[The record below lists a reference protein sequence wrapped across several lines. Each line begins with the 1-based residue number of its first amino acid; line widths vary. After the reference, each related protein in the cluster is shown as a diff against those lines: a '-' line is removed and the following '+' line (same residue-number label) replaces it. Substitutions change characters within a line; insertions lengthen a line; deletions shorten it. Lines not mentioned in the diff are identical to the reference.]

1 MNSEKTRLKEILSVV
16 KKHNLVKDRT
26 PKNVRNTLEDLGP
39 TFIKM
44 GQILSTRSD
53 LIPESY
59 TKEFQKL
66 RCEVQP
72 MPFSEVQEILKEEY
86 HTDLNEIFEWIEKE
100 PIGSASIAQTHKA
113 KLTTGEIVAIKV
125 QRTNIYQKMSMD
137 ARLLKKVI
145 SILKLDKLFENI
157 VDIKAVINEMYETS
171 KEEMD
176 FIIEAN
182 HIEEFRKN
190 NQEIKYLKPLK
201 VYKELSTRYVLVME
215 FIEGFFIN
223 QVDKLKELGYDME
236 EISIKLADN
245 YIKQA
250 IDDGF
255 YHADPHG
262 DNIKILDGK
271 IVYLDFGMMGRLST
285 RNKEL
290 LNRCIIAIVKN
301 DISEVAHILMDLD
314 TTRQQVNYMTLTRD
328 IKRVLNRHQTTEIS
342 KINIKEFIKDM
353 FQLLNT
359 NNITLPKDVSILVRG
374 IVVIEGVLEEINPEI
389 SLMQVSKN
397 RFEIQNLLKKENL
410 EKYAFKGLESI
421 HSLTEVP
428 KETLSLMRGIN
439 SGELR
444 FNIELND
451 SKMHIDRI
459 ETVLHQILI
468 SILDLALI
476 IGISFMSTTNHK
488 DQPIIYYIY
497 ILFSI
502 IFTSWLFLK
511 MTRSKIKRR
520 K

>member
-1 MNSEKTRLKEILSVV
+1 MNSEKERLKEILSVV
-16 KKHNLVKDRT
+16 KRHNLVKNRT
-26 PKNVRNTLEDLGP
+26 PQNVRNTLEDLGP

-44 GQILSTRSD
+44 GQILSSRSD

-59 TKEFQKL
+59 AKEFQKL

-125 QRTNIYQKMSMD
+125 QRTNIYQKMTMD
-137 ARLLKKVI
+137 AKLLIKVI
-145 SILKLDKLFENI
+145 GILKLDKLFENI
-157 VDIKAVINEMYETS
+157 IDIKAVINEMYEAS

-176 FIIEAN
+176 FLTEAH
-182 HIEEFRKN
+182 HIEEFCQN

-215 FIEGFFIN
+215 FVEGYYIN
-223 QVDKLKELGYDME
+223 QVEKLKELGYDME
-236 EISIKLADN
+236 EIASKLADN

-255 YHADPHG
+255 YHADPHS

-290 LNRCIIAIVKN
+290 LNRCMIAIVRN
-301 DISEVAHILMDLD
+301 NVSEVAHILIDLD
-314 TTRQQVNYMTLTRD
+314 TTNQPINYMTLTSD
-328 IKRVLNRHQTTEIS
+328 IKRVLNRHKKTEIS
-342 KINIKEFIKDM
+342 KINIKEFVTDM
-353 FQLLNT
+353 FHLLNA
-359 NNITLPKDVSILVRG
+359 NNITLPKDVSVLVRG
-374 IVVIEGVLEEINPEI
+374 IIVIEGVLEEINPEI
-389 SLMQVSKN
+389 NLMQVLKN
-397 RFEIQNLLKKENL
+397 RFRFQNLLKKENL
-410 EKYAFKGLESI
+410 EKYALKGLESLDCFI
-421 HSLTEVP
+421 ELP
-428 KETLSLMRGIN
+428 KETVSLIQGIN
-439 SGELR
+439 NGELR

-451 SKMHIDRI
+451 SKMHINRI
-459 ETVLHQILI
+459 ETILHQILI
-468 SILDLALI
+468 TFLDLALI
-476 IGISFMSTTNHK
+476 IGISLMSTANHEN
-488 DQPIIYYIY
+488 QPTIYYIY

-511 MTRSKIKRR
+511 MTKSKIKRR